1 MRLVPPLR
9 PWSPAPLD
17 AARRTHPTPAPPMLI
32 LAVILLVLWALCVL
46 ALKITFAAVHLLV
59 ILAVIALVVHFVRGA
74 RRSTV

>member
-1 MRLVPPLR
+1 
-9 PWSPAPLD
+9 
-17 AARRTHPTPAPPMLI
+17 MLI
-32 LAVILLVLWALCVL
+32 LALILLVLWALCVL